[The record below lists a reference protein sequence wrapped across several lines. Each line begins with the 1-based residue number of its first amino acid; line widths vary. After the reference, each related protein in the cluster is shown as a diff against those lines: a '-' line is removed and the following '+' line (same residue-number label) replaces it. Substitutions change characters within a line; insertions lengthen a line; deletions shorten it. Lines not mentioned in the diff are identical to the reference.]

1 LAPGVSVSDKRKFYK
16 IEKRGWRDIFH
27 RQLGMDDFEKDCH
40 VSVDGFRRHLRL
52 RRVDR
57 LLRRRRQRRLS
68 KRRRVETDGET
79 VRRCDAAEA
88 CKIDGK

>member
-1 LAPGVSVSDKRKFYK
+1 VSVTDKRKFYK

-27 RQLGMDDFEKDCH
+27 RQLGMDDFEKDCYAT
-40 VSVDGFRRHLRL
+40 VDGFRRHLRL
-52 RRVDR
+52 RRADS

-79 VRRCDAAEA
+79 VCRCDTAEV
-88 CKIDGK
+88 CRIDGK